1 MLVRIFK
8 SATLHGFGV
17 FQVHIWTW
25 NTPKPLENSVFSCL
39 ACTTLD
45 NQSDLHAKVD
55 WLSRVVLFCILLC
68 GLIYHAQIV
77 KLQGR
82 CCKVVAFLGFLCF
95 NELYENEQLMRSYH
109 K

>member
-1 MLVRIFK
+1 MVLVC
-8 SATLHGFGV
+8 S
-17 FQVHIWTW
+17 QVHVWTW
-25 NTPKPLENSVFSCL
+25 NTPEPSENNVFSCL

-45 NQSDLHAKVD
+45 SQSDFHTKVG

-68 GLIYHAQIV
+68 GLTFHAQIV

-82 CCKVVAFLGFLCF
+82 CCKVVAFLGLLCF
-95 NELYENEQLMRSYH
+95 NELYENEQMIRSYH